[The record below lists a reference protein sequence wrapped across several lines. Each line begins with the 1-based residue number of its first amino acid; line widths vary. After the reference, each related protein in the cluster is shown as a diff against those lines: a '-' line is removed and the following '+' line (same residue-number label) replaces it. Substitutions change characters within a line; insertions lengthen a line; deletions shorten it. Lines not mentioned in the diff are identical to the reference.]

1 MASTIIIRN
10 SNDEQDSLAWGL
22 QTDIYQCIVDETRAL
37 FKSNELSHVEDVFK
51 QYDEV
56 GEWISLNEIDTIGFN
71 LFYKYCNQAMENF
84 PNTESG
90 KQCMQEYIPAIQAQ
104 FAEVLR
110 LMREDERYQEELQ
123 AA

>member
-1 MASTIIIRN
+1 MSISVSVSRKKMWTMQTGVFMCLIDEIRP
-10 SNDEQDSLAWGL
+10 
-22 QTDIYQCIVDETRAL
+22 L
-37 FKSNELSHVEDVFK
+37 FKDNEKHHIDEICRP
-51 QYDEV
+51 YDHEGMEFIV
-56 GEWISLNEIDTIGFN
+56 LDESCPTGFN
-71 LFYKYCNQAMENF
+71 LFYKYCKQVMENF

>member
-1 MASTIIIRN
+1 MSAAVIINLKGRKGTIW
-10 SNDEQDSLAWGL
+10 SL
-22 QTDIYQCIVDETRAL
+22 QTGIFLCLADETKKL
-37 FKSNELSHVEDVFK
+37 FKQHEQKHVNIIYSPYE
-51 QYDEV
+51 QLNLDEAD
-56 GEWISLNEIDTIGFN
+56 ETGFN
-71 LFYKYCNQAMENF
+71 LFYKYCKQVMENF

-90 KQCMQEYIPAIQAQ
+90 KQCKQEFIPAIQAQ